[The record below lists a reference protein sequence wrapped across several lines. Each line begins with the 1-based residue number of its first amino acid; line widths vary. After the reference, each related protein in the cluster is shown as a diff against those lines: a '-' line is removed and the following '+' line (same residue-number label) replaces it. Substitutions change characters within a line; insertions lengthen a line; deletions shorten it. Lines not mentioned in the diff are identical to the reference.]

1 MRKIA
6 SVSSLMHAHVLT
18 CAAVA
23 LSFIFKASGASFT
36 YNDLTVEYTNASL
49 VWMGEEPALVY
60 SNATVQGTLVLPGKA
75 QVRMLLVGGGGAGGT
90 STGTTGNSN
99 GIGGGG
105 GAGGFLETNDVTLAA
120 GTYTITVGAGGAKY
134 TGGETM
140 QVGSNGASSIF
151 VDASATISFEA
162 FGGGGGGVRA
172 PGSNGASGGGGSR
185 SGTVTQ
191 YGGKPFDA
199 SGTPI
204 DAQEGAQGFSGGD
217 GTATKGAG
225 GGGGA
230 GGIGGNS
237 SAAAQNGGDGK
248 ISYILSDD
256 GIYYA
261 GGGGGGRYSG
271 TQATGGLGGG
281 GSGGVALATP
291 ASDGLDGFGGGGGGG
306 GRLDPGG
313 KGGDGIVVVRL
324 TQLVDTLANP
334 PEKPAEAKD
343 VEGVWEI
350 EWDNAEHIIYPETS
364 LSYTLL
370 GTSREKDP
378 GEYSFT
384 ATLVE
389 GFTWKGK
396 TGAEAT
402 APITVDWRI
411 AQATNY
417 IQNLYIKRWEV
428 GALPNVPTCEKRY
441 GTVNYSYRL
450 KSDEDIEANYSSTP
464 PSTEGEYVLRAKI
477 AEDPRWEGAE
487 AKCEFIVFT
496 GALDTYTDYVTIKV
510 TPDSGATLPVENLP
524 VRVVLRENDPFGFSH
539 DSCIVDGVNTLRFYD
554 GDTGEPLA
562 YSNETWNVNGESVYW
577 VKVPS
582 IGAGGADIVAY
593 WGLKEGKTPVP
604 VDETATWEAYTPEQ
618 AAANQGVVESLVFG
632 LVTNAAEHKSYN
644 YFTVLPAM
652 SKTDW
657 YLEDVPQGE
666 ITRVGT
672 LADGAVV
679 TNWFSNR
686 YTGEIYD
693 EMPTVA
699 GAYKVTFTA
708 ADMTY
713 YYPFEYSIE
722 FMIRDR
728 SPETGIG
735 GNNGDSGRV
744 LLMNDDLNE
753 DCPVSN
759 QGYSNT
765 SMGNS
770 TWWDFDATDDS
781 FVPAASSY
789 PNLRVGYQFYLR
801 KMGGDGEILWNL
813 VNCRQG
819 NTYRDSSIETGT
831 VGSENYLPWNPESRR
846 ITTPQRVGNRP
857 DFTGTLVMRNMV
869 RAADGS
875 DGACIYSKCFDDGIG
890 TIYFD
895 VVNQATNATAET
907 CALKVMIAKTDIYGG
922 EPTDRNVQ
930 LTNGYILAKWESA
943 PAYVLKHEGEG
954 AMALDQSGVE
964 EIALT
969 IKRGGSTNNFYR
981 VYVPV
986 NYTGPVRFK
995 IERTKKG
1002 LAASD
1007 LGDFIILDNIIVS
1020 VSPMHAEL
1028 VPYGTNDVTK
1038 IGKQL
1043 TGWAGAWTVPFPG
1056 AADELYARGK
1066 VSAYT
1071 NSLAEVTDIAKLVT
1085 SAKMHYRWRYLEQ
1098 RAKPAFG
1105 AQWYSVELNP
1115 GSGFTAFQPLDLPG
1129 TVGDVEFYFTGTVQ
1143 APYYKYV
1150 DYSGTGLGVPG
1161 YSEEQT
1167 DFKSGWSGAFQTNPK
1182 ARADWFVRLR
1192 EGESNYESLKVEYRF
1207 RGAGA
1212 VYTNDME
1219 IVKNHTWR
1227 GYVQTPTNS
1236 VGRFD
1241 YRVLAVNL
1249 QENGAE
1255 EYAYNC
1261 EPWVD
1266 QLGTNEVPVSG
1277 SLEVAAGEESWST
1290 ITNDAKT
1297 GYLMFQVDDR
1307 TKGLTIV
1314 HADYQDFN
1322 KWNDAA
1328 ANSKQLF
1335 VGRSDNGDDRV
1346 GVSAEQRTC
1355 IETFDSWLDMP
1366 AFSQYWT
1373 LTFPTGSQF
1382 RAEAGY
1388 PPYETFAKNTYNGWD
1403 INQGMWVAQ
1412 EYRDVSK
1419 GAALQM
1425 EGCGRGG
1432 FEYVQSPA
1440 PRGIDSISFN
1450 ARLGQSIAFE
1460 NFCYY
1465 DAGARERQLMSN
1477 CTFSARVAF
1486 DGKNN
1491 EAFRGNASL
1500 SLIAHYVPGRGCY
1513 EARWEQIGEHPKKSG
1528 NYDSSANNT
1537 MGNKGQRLCIYRW
1550 NADPVSGKYVAAEIA
1565 AWTNTVVSLQK
1576 RNTTA
1581 GDDFQ
1586 NDETAA
1592 LDRRKYLPFYI
1603 SITNKASSVVVTAGV
1618 RLGRAAISGSAS
1630 EDDFTN
1636 TGGSYWYNLQKED
1649 TNAKRLTSGTYGLLA
1664 ANCEGVFF
1672 APVYRDTAAVLSGTY
1687 KAGTA
1692 MKVTFGPSYRLCKDD
1707 IFDNYWYYQYG
1718 RMEPYTGGSVVA
1730 TDYGFRA
1737 SPVSQK
1743 LYVSLRSPAAGGSE
1757 GGWST
1762 IWTNEFNSF
1771 GTSSSTLDFSTN
1783 LYSLADSQIRFE
1795 VGGDVDDVRVD
1806 VVVDDVRISQW
1817 RGDGWANAGA
1827 YVNGGINSIGNN
1839 YYDLTN
1845 FTFST
1850 AWIKEKGILLSAK
1863 RTTPSAPASIKSP
1876 LFDDAYG
1883 RGSGLGKFT
1892 FSYSNAQENASLL
1905 LQIAT
1910 NVNYTQASAAN
1921 LDQFS
1926 DELWYTVSNFNFSV
1940 LSAEE
1945 RVEGSRTVY
1954 TGLHGVSGMFRLV
1967 VDPAVV
1973 EAVADNISDTS
1984 RFGEV
1989 LITEVSCTDEPSIDE
2004 RAWWGWNIR
2013 SVGQDA
2019 ELKDIDWQIWNGQD
2033 GCNAEGRTYL
2043 PDFSENGTYAGRSM
2057 ALNNSYVNPPAK
2069 ILPDGVT
2076 TGEEIVYNRHRPF
2089 VQSPTF
2095 TDDIVGEVSFKARK
2109 FKTTAGS
2116 KPALLVL
2123 YGARKGHTT
2132 DADDS
2137 SWQRVQDFSITN
2149 DAFETYTY
2157 KTPPGGTY
2165 NAFRL
2170 AVPLGEEDPQR
2181 VIIDEFLVCEAVR
2194 PNLKFRNVGAFRSNI
2209 SGSAFVPGV
2218 PSKGEQPLCNESW
2231 GVQCELYASQLADEV
2246 DFTAREPKVYLS
2258 WFKGPLPWGYDAWKV
2273 LPGAKRVQLPAA
2285 SDSNL
2290 VFRSTNLGRGD
2301 SVIPAST
2308 TAGEV
2313 VQYMLE
2319 VVYYNKS
2326 DLTTPVTNRLD
2337 ESMWR
2342 VPGWFSPLDYNRNPP
2357 DDGLG
2362 GFAAF
2367 NVLDTVAPGWAW
2379 INEVN
2384 IYSMF
2389 DAVTDENVE
2398 DTCQYVEIAAPV
2410 EAALDGWELK
2420 FLERAD
2426 DTVVTNIAATFGT
2439 ENLPAIKD
2447 AAYSASNMSFHVVAS
2462 PLTNNKK
2469 ELKRS
2474 NGTLDGVWSVSPT
2487 RIFGNNGAMSTIYPF
2502 AVQLVRP
2509 SGIIEHEITVS
2520 GTNLWAQ
2527 YQGYAEMGDV
2537 FREAGMLND
2546 IVNAA
2551 GRNSNIFGV
2560 GYDNGPTDAS
2570 LGVFESQGE
2579 DAGKWNNTMLK
2590 SPGRINVG
2598 QQIDSNHPVPHGEEI
2613 FIYANLDPALPHIR
2627 QTFGDVVNS
2636 NANTFIVFQKGRPYG
2651 TNITYTVDPWYV
2663 LGSVTTNGKAAAF
2676 TELGEPRTYSVEV
2689 GKGVSNNVTVLASA
2703 AISPHLVDV
2712 GLDPNDRY
2720 TPAILD
2726 WLEKGTDIY
2735 GRAWPNAGSETI
2747 SLAQVVN
2754 MGGSVITNLSLR
2766 EMYWLDIDPT
2776 LGDMFVRVGW
2786 GAAPIRKDAFDP
2798 SYAGTR
2804 TASNVVMSVYMCIS
2818 NDNASTGYKYW
2829 PPYVIR
2835 GMEPGSHSLDYTDRG
2850 GWTDATFK
2858 IRGILAN
2865 GKTDLRWLSRYWVP
2879 LRWFV
2884 FNGDSFYPAGHEK
2897 ECQARIEIV
2906 DPRSSES
2913 QGYSAGWDEY
2923 DPSMPIYFSWM
2934 IDTQMQMREVE
2945 MLRKENLDE

>member
-1 MRKIA
+1 MR
-6 SVSSLMHAHVLT
+6 AHVLT

-23 LSFIFKASGASFT
+23 LSFIFKASAASFT

-60 SNATVQGTLVLPGKA
+60 SNSTVQGTLVLPGKA
-75 QVRMLLVGGGGAGGT
+75 TARVLAVGGGGAGGT
-90 STGTTGNSN
+90 ATAGGSYGH
-99 GIGGGG
+99 GGGG
-105 GAGGFLETNDVTLAA
+105 GGGGFNETNDLVLAA
-120 GTYTITVGAGGAKY
+120 GTYTINVGAGGDTNSVAGA
-134 TGGETM
+134 TLVVGENGNM
-140 QVGSNGASSIF
+140 SVVSNADDVVF
-151 VDASATISFEA
+151 FAY
-162 FGGGGGGVRA
+162 GGGGGGARSA
-172 PGSNGASGGGGSR
+172 GNDGGSGGGGSY
-185 SGTVTQ
+185 SGASQ
-191 YGGKPFDA
+191 SGGQ
-199 SGTPI
+199 PI
-204 DAQEGAQGFSGGD
+204 DSAQGFAGGT
-217 GTATKGAG
+217 GAVRRLAG

-230 GGIGGNS
+230 GGAGGNTADS
-237 SAAAQNGGDGK
+237 PVGGVGRV
-248 ISYILSDD
+248 STILSDD

-271 TQATGGLGGG
+271 TEVYAGGLGGG
-281 GSGGVALATP
+281 GDGGLASSTLAT
-291 ASDGLDGFGGGGGGG
+291 AGKDGFGGGGGGG
-306 GRLDPGG
+306 ARSGTGGR
-313 KGGDGIVVVRL
+313 GGDGIVVVRL

-343 VEGVWEI
+343 VGGVWEI

-370 GTSREKDP
+370 GTSRERDP
-378 GEYSFT
+378 GDYSFT

-396 TGAEAT
+396 TGAAAT

-441 GTVNYSYRL
+441 GPVNYSYRL

-496 GALDTYTDYVTIKV
+496 GALDTYTEYVTIKV

-524 VRVVLRENDPFGFSH
+524 VRVVLRENNPYGFSH

-618 AAANQGVVESLVFG
+618 AAANQGVVESLEFG
-632 LVTNAAEHKSYN
+632 LVTNASEHKSYN

-686 YTGEIYD
+686 YTGETYD

-713 YYPFEYSIE
+713 YYPFEHTIE

-728 SPETGIG
+728 SPETDIG
-735 GNNGDSGRV
+735 ANGGDSGRV
-744 LLMNDDLNE
+744 LLMNE
-753 DCPVSN
+753 DNNALCKIACQSYRFTQVS
-759 QGYSNT
+759 
-765 SMGNS
+765 NS
-770 TWWDFDATDDS
+770 TWWEFDGSEDPFDPTTSA
-781 FVPAASSY
+781 Y
-789 PNLRVGYQFYLR
+789 LNLKKGYQFYLR

-813 VNCRQG
+813 VNCRHG
-819 NTYRDSSIETGT
+819 NTFRGASLQAGAVPE
-831 VGSENYLPWNPESRR
+831 ENYLPWDPDSLR
-846 ITTPQRVGNRP
+846 TTLPTRVGDRA
-857 DFTGTLVMRNMV
+857 DLVGTIVMRNMT

-875 DGACIYSKCFDDGIG
+875 DGACVYSKCFDDGIG

-895 VVNQATNATAET
+895 VVNQSTNATEET
-907 CALKVMIAKTDIYGG
+907 CALKVMVAKSDIYGG
-922 EPTDRNVQ
+922 EPSDQNVQ
-930 LTNGYILAKWESA
+930 LTNGYVLAKWESA
-943 PAYVLKHEGEG
+943 PAYVLKREGAG

-964 EIALT
+964 EISLT

-995 IERTKKG
+995 IERSKSYPLSTYNVDDG
-1002 LAASD
+1002 
-1007 LGDFIILDNIIVS
+1007 GFIILDNIIAS
-1020 VSPMHAEL
+1020 VPPMHAEL

-1056 AADELYARGK
+1056 AADELYARAK

-1071 NSLAEVTDIAKLVT
+1071 NSLSEVTDVAKLVT
-1085 SAKMHYRWRYLEQ
+1085 SAKMYYRWRYLEQ
-1098 RAKPAFG
+1098 RAKPTWG

-1115 GSGFTAFQPLDLPG
+1115 GSGFTAFNPLDLPG

-1161 YSEEQT
+1161 YTEEQK
-1167 DFKSGWSGAFQTNPK
+1167 DFKSGWSNALASNTK

-1192 EGESNYESLKVEYRF
+1192 EGESNYESLKVEYRS
-1207 RGAGA
+1207 RGAA
-1212 VYTNDME
+1212 EALTNEME

-1236 VGRFD
+1236 VGKFE
-1241 YRVLAVNL
+1241 YRVIAANL

-1255 EYAYNC
+1255 EYAYNS
-1261 EPWVD
+1261 EIWVD
-1266 QLGTNEVPVSG
+1266 SLGTNDVPVSG
-1277 SLEVAAGEESWST
+1277 TLETASSEGLWSS

-1328 ANSKQLF
+1328 ASELQLF
-1335 VGRSDNGDDRV
+1335 VGRHDEATERS
-1346 GVSAEQRTC
+1346 GVSSEQRTC
-1355 IETFDSWLDMP
+1355 TETFDSWLDMP

-1412 EYRDVSK
+1412 EYRDVSS

-1432 FEYVQSPA
+1432 FEYIQSPA

-1465 DAGARERQLMSN
+1465 DAGARERQNMTN

-1486 DGKNN
+1486 DGKKN
-1491 EAFRGNASL
+1491 EAYRGNASL
-1500 SLIAHYVPGRGCY
+1500 SLVAHYVPGRGCY
-1513 EARWEQIGEHPKKSG
+1513 EARWEQIGAHPKKNG

-1550 NADPVSGKYVAAEIA
+1550 NADSTTGKYVASEIA
-1565 AWTNTVVSLQK
+1565 AWTNTVVSIQK
-1576 RNTTA
+1576 RTSTE

-1586 NDETAA
+1586 NDETVA

-1603 SITNKASSVVVTAGV
+1603 SISNTASSVIIFTGV
-1618 RLGRAAISGSAS
+1618 RLGKAAINGNAA
-1630 EDDFTN
+1630 DTDFTINDN
-1636 TGGSYWYNLQKED
+1636 TYWYNLRKED
-1649 TNAKRLTSGTYGLLA
+1649 TSSKRLTSGTYGLLA
-1664 ANCEGVFF
+1664 ANCEGIFQT
-1672 APVYRDTAAVLSGTY
+1672 PTYRDTAVAIASYEVN
-1687 KAGTA
+1687 KVK
-1692 MKVTFGPSYRLCKDD
+1692 KVTFGTNYTLCKGD
-1707 IFDNYWYYQYG
+1707 IFSNYWYYQYG
-1718 RMEPYTGGSVVA
+1718 RMEPYGEDSLVVM
-1730 TDYGFRA
+1730 DYGFRA

-1743 LYVSLRSPAAGGSE
+1743 LYVSLRNLVAGGSE

-1771 GTSSSTLDFSTN
+1771 GTASSTLDFSTN
-1783 LYSLADSQIRFE
+1783 LYSLVDSQIRFA
-1795 VGGDVDDVRVD
+1795 VGGNVDDVRVD
-1806 VVVDDVRISQW
+1806 VVVDDIRVSQW
-1817 RGDGWANAGA
+1817 RGDSWANAA
-1827 YVNGGINSIGNN
+1827 PYVNGGINSIGNT

-1850 AWIKEKGILLSAK
+1850 AWIKEKGILLSAR

-1876 LFDDAYG
+1876 LFDGAYG

-1892 FSYSNAQENASLL
+1892 FSYSNAQQNAALL

-1926 DELWYTVSNFNFSV
+1926 DALWHTISNFNFSV
-1940 LSAEE
+1940 MTPEE
-1945 RVEGSRTVY
+1945 RARGSRTVY

-1967 VDPAVV
+1967 VDPTVV
-1973 EAVADNISDTS
+1973 EAVEGNISDTS

-1989 LITEVSCTDEPSIDE
+1989 LITEVSCTDEPAIDE

-2013 SVGQDA
+2013 SVGQNATGEDV
-2019 ELKDIDWQIWNGQD
+2019 DWQRWNGQD

-2043 PDFSENGTYAGRSM
+2043 PDFSENLAYAGRSM
-2057 ALNNSYVNPPAK
+2057 ALNNSYVNPAAR

-2076 TGEEIVYNRHRPF
+2076 TGEEIVYDRHKPF

-2095 TDDIVGEVSFKARK
+2095 MEDIVGEVSFKARK
-2109 FKTTAGS
+2109 FKTTSGS
-2116 KPALLVL
+2116 TPALLVL

-2132 DADDS
+2132 DADDA
-2137 SWQRVQDFSITN
+2137 SWTRIQNFSITN

-2165 NAFRL
+2165 SAFRL
-2170 AVPLGEEDPQR
+2170 AVPLGEADPQR

-2194 PNLKFRNVGAFRSNI
+2194 PNVKLRNVGAFRSHL
-2209 SGSAFVPGV
+2209 SESSFVANV
-2218 PSKGEQPLCNESW
+2218 PSEAEQPLCNESW
-2231 GVQCELYASQLADEV
+2231 GVQCEVYAAQLPDEIDLTV
-2246 DFTAREPKVYLS
+2246 REPKVYLS
-2258 WFKGPLPWGYDAWKV
+2258 WFKGQYPWGYDAWKV
-2273 LPGAKRVQLPAA
+2273 LPGAKRVQLPPA

-2308 TAGEV
+2308 VAGEV

-2326 DLTTPVTNRLD
+2326 DLATPITNRLD
-2337 ESMWR
+2337 DSMWR
-2342 VPGWFSPLDYNRNPP
+2342 VPGWFSPLDFNADPP
-2357 DDGLG
+2357 GGSADG

-2384 IYSMF
+2384 IFGAY
-2389 DAVTDENVE
+2389 DAVSDMNTDEAR
-2398 DTCQYVEIAAPV
+2398 QYVEVAAPV
-2410 EAALDGWELK
+2410 EAALDGWTLRL
-2420 FLERAD
+2420 LERDEDAI
-2426 DTVVTNIAATFGT
+2426 VTNVAATFGT
-2439 ENLPAIKD
+2439 DNLPAIKD
-2447 AAYSASNMSFHVVAS
+2447 AAYSASNMSFHVIAS

-2469 ELKRS
+2469 ELRRD
-2474 NGTLDGVWSVSPT
+2474 NGTLDGVWTVEPARVFGRTGAVSEV
-2487 RIFGNNGAMSTIYPF
+2487 YPF
-2502 AVQLVRP
+2502 AIQLVRP

-2520 GTNLWAQ
+2520 GTNLWAE

-2537 FREAGMLND
+2537 GREAEIMNG
-2546 IVNAA
+2546 IVNSK
-2551 GRNSNIFGV
+2551 GKNSNFTGV

-2570 LGVFESQGE
+2570 LGVFESRGE
-2579 DAGKWNNTMLK
+2579 NAEKWNNTMART
-2590 SPGRINVG
+2590 PGRINSG
-2598 QQIDSNHPVPHGEEI
+2598 QQIPNEHPLPHGEEV

-2627 QTFGDVVNS
+2627 QSFGDIVNS
-2636 NANTFIVFQKGRPYG
+2636 NANTFIVFRKGSPYG
-2651 TNITYTVDPWYV
+2651 TNIVYTVDPWYV
-2663 LGSVTTNGKAAAF
+2663 LGSVTTNGREAAF
-2676 TELGEPRTYSVEV
+2676 TALAEPRTYTVEV
-2689 GKGVSNNVTVLASA
+2689 GKGVSNNVTVVASA
-2703 AISPHLVDV
+2703 AISPRLIDV
-2712 GLDPNDRY
+2712 GLDPDDRY

-2735 GRAWPNAGSETI
+2735 GNPWANPDSEDV
-2747 SLAQVVN
+2747 SLAQLVRHDNGLIV
-2754 MGGSVITNLSLR
+2754 TNLSLK

-2776 LGDMFVRVGW
+2776 RGDMFLRAGW
-2786 GAAPIRKDAFDP
+2786 SSAPAKKYILDP
-2798 SYAGTR
+2798 SYANTP
-2804 TASNVVMSVYMCIS
+2804 TATNDVMAIYMCIS
-2818 NDNASTGYKYW
+2818 NDNAASGYEYW

-2835 GMEPGSHSLDYTDRG
+2835 GMEPGAHSLYYSRDSGYS
-2850 GWTDATFK
+2850 WTNATFK
-2858 IRGILAN
+2858 IRGVLMN
-2865 GKTDLRWLSRYWVP
+2865 GKTDLGWLSDNWVP

-2884 FNGDSFYPAGHEK
+2884 FNADSFYPVGHAN
-2897 ECQARIEIV
+2897 ECQTKIEIIN
-2906 DPRSSES
+2906 PRSSES
-2913 QGYSAGWDEY
+2913 PGATAGWNKY
-2923 DPSMPIYFSWM
+2923 DDSVPLFYSWM
-2934 IDTQMQMREVE
+2934 LDTQRLPIEVE
-2945 MLRKENLDE
+2945 PLKKENSYE

>member
-1 MRKIA
+1 M
-6 SVSSLMHAHVLT
+6 
-18 CAAVA
+18 
-23 LSFIFKASGASFT
+23 
-36 YNDLTVEYTNASL
+36 
-49 VWMGEEPALVY
+49 
-60 SNATVQGTLVLPGKA
+60 
-75 QVRMLLVGGGGAGGT
+75 
-90 STGTTGNSN
+90 
-99 GIGGGG
+99 
-105 GAGGFLETNDVTLAA
+105 
-120 GTYTITVGAGGAKY
+120 
-134 TGGETM
+134 
-140 QVGSNGASSIF
+140 
-151 VDASATISFEA
+151 
-162 FGGGGGGVRA
+162 
-172 PGSNGASGGGGSR
+172 
-185 SGTVTQ
+185 
-191 YGGKPFDA
+191 
-199 SGTPI
+199 
-204 DAQEGAQGFSGGD
+204 
-217 GTATKGAG
+217 
-225 GGGGA
+225 
-230 GGIGGNS
+230 
-237 SAAAQNGGDGK
+237 
-248 ISYILSDD
+248 
-256 GIYYA
+256 
-261 GGGGGGRYSG
+261 
-271 TQATGGLGGG
+271 
-281 GSGGVALATP
+281 
-291 ASDGLDGFGGGGGGG
+291 
-306 GRLDPGG
+306 
-313 KGGDGIVVVRL
+313 VRL

-343 VEGVWEI
+343 VDGVWEI

-396 TGAEAT
+396 TGAAAT

-450 KSDEDIEANYSSTP
+450 KSDEDIDENYSSTP
-464 PSTEGEYVLRAKI
+464 PSTEGEYVLRARI
-477 AEDPRWEGAE
+477 AADPRWEGAE

-496 GALDTYTDYVTIKV
+496 GALDTYTEYVNIKI
-510 TPDSGATLPVENLP
+510 TPDGGATLPVENLP
-524 VRVVLRENDPFGFSH
+524 VRVVLKENDPYGFSH
-539 DSCIVDGVNTLRFYD
+539 DSCIVDGENTLRFYD

-562 YSNETWNVNGESVYW
+562 FSNETWNVNGESIYW

-618 AAANQGVVESLVFG
+618 AAANQGVVESLEFG

-686 YTGEIYD
+686 YTGETYD

-713 YYPFEYSIE
+713 YYPFEYTIE

-728 SPETGIG
+728 SPETDIG
-735 GNNGDSGRV
+735 ANGGDSGRV
-744 LLMNDDLNE
+744 LLMNE
-753 DCPVSN
+753 DNNALCKIACQSYRFTQVS
-759 QGYSNT
+759 
-765 SMGNS
+765 NS
-770 TWWDFDATDDS
+770 TWWEFDDS
-781 FVPAASSY
+781 EDSFDPATSTY
-789 PNLRVGYQFYLR
+789 LNLKKGYQFYLR

-813 VNCRQG
+813 VNCRHG
-819 NTYRDSSIETGT
+819 NIFRGQSVQTG
-831 VGSENYLPWNPESRR
+831 VVPEENYLPWDPDSLR
-846 ITTPQRVGNRP
+846 TTLPTRVGDRA
-857 DFTGTLVMRNMV
+857 DLVGTIVMRNMT

-875 DGACIYSKCFDDGIG
+875 DGACIYSRCFDDGIG

-907 CALKVMIAKTDIYGG
+907 CALKVMVAKTDIYGG

-930 LTNGYILAKWESA
+930 LTNGYIYAKWESA
-943 PAYVLKHEGEG
+943 PAYVLKHEGAG

-995 IERTKKG
+995 IERSKAYPTSTYSVDDG
-1002 LAASD
+1002 
-1007 LGDFIILDNIIVS
+1007 GFIILDNIIAS
-1020 VSPMHAEL
+1020 VPPMRAEL
-1028 VPYGTNDVTK
+1028 APYGTNDVTK

-1056 AADELYARGK
+1056 AADELYARAK

-1071 NSLAEVTDIAKLVT
+1071 NSLAEVTDVAKLVT

-1115 GSGFTAFQPLDLPG
+1115 GSGFTAFNPLDLPG
-1129 TVGDVEFYFTGTVQ
+1129 TVGDVEFYFSGTVQ

-1161 YSEEQT
+1161 YTEEQK
-1167 DFKSGWSGAFQTNPK
+1167 DFKSGWSSALQTNPK
-1182 ARADWFVRLR
+1182 SRADWFVRLR

-1207 RGAGA
+1207 RGAGET
-1212 VYTNDME
+1212 YTNDME

-1277 SLEVAAGEESWST
+1277 SLEVAPFEGLWSS

-1328 ANSKQLF
+1328 SNSKQLF

-1403 INQGMWVAQ
+1403 LNQGMWVAQ
-1412 EYRDVSK
+1412 EYRDVST

-1450 ARLGQSIAFE
+1450 ARLGQSIAFD

-1465 DAGARERQLMSN
+1465 DAGARERQNMSN

-1500 SLIAHYVPGRGCY
+1500 SLVAHYVPGRGCY
-1513 EARWEQIGEHPKKSG
+1513 EARWEQIGAHPKDSG
-1528 NYDSSANNT
+1528 NYTHNKNNA
-1537 MGNKGQRLCIYRW
+1537 MGNRGQRLCIYRW
-1550 NADPVSGKYVAAEIA
+1550 NADAVSGKYVATEIA

-1618 RLGRAAISGSAS
+1618 RLGKAAISGSAS

-1771 GTSSSTLDFSTN
+1771 GTASSTLDFSTN

-1817 RGDGWANAGA
+1817 RGDGWANAGP

-1863 RTTPSAPASIKSP
+1863 RTTPTAPASIKSP

-1910 NVNYTQASAAN
+1910 NVNYTQAAN
-1921 LDQFS
+1921 LDQFN

-2076 TGEEIVYNRHRPF
+2076 TGEEIVYDRHKPF

-2165 NAFRL
+2165 SAFRL

-2209 SGSAFVPGV
+2209 SGSAFVPNV

-2231 GVQCELYASQLADEV
+2231 GVQCEVYASQLADEV

-2326 DLTTPVTNRLD
+2326 DLTTPVTNRID

-2362 GFAAF
+2362 GFSAF

-2469 ELKRS
+2469 DLKRS
-2474 NGTLDGVWSVSPT
+2474 NGTLDGVWSVSPS
-2487 RIFGNNGAMSTIYPF
+2487 RIFGSNGAMSTIYPF
-2502 AVQLVRP
+2502 AIQLVRP

-2520 GTNLWAQ
+2520 GTNLWAE

-2537 FREAGMLND
+2537 FREAGLLND
-2546 IVNAA
+2546 IVNAS
-2551 GRNSNIFGV
+2551 GKNSNIFGV

-2636 NANTFIVFQKGRPYG
+2636 NANTFIVFQKGRTYG

-2663 LGSVTTNGKAAAF
+2663 LGSVTTNGRAAAF
-2676 TELGEPRTYSVEV
+2676 TELAEPRTYSVEV
-2689 GKGVSNNVTVLASA
+2689 GKGVSNNVTVVASA

-2735 GRAWPNAGSETI
+2735 GNAWPNAGSETI
-2747 SLAQVVN
+2747 SLAQFVRLDNV
-2754 MGGSVITNLSLR
+2754 VITNLTLR
-2766 EMYWLDIDPT
+2766 EMYWLDMDPT
-2776 LGDMFVRVGW
+2776 LGDMYLKAGW
-2786 GAAPIRKDAFDP
+2786 SAAPMRKDVAMP
-2798 SYAGTR
+2798 EYAGTP
-2804 TASNVVMSVYMCIS
+2804 TATNDIMSMYMCIS
-2818 NDNASTGYKYW
+2818 NDSAATGYAYW
-2829 PPYVIR
+2829 PPYVLR
-2835 GMEPGSHSLDYTDRG
+2835 GVEPGSHSLDYSRDSGYR
-2850 GWTDATFK
+2850 WTNATFK
-2858 IRGILAN
+2858 IRGVLMN
-2865 GKTDLRWLSRYWVP
+2865 GKTDLHWNSENWVA

-2884 FNGDSFYPAGHEK
+2884 FNENSFYPPGHEK
-2897 ECQARIEIV
+2897 ECQTRIEIQN
-2906 DPRSSES
+2906 PRSSES
-2913 QGYSAGWDEY
+2913 PGARAAGWDKY
-2923 DPSMPIYFSWM
+2923 DYSVPLLYSWSLDTKRQPI
-2934 IDTQMQMREVE
+2934 EVE
-2945 MLRKENLDE
+2945 PLKKESTYE